1 MRLKI
6 WSRENEL
13 PRKTREFVVFIGMND
28 AALKFLH
35 TVLKDKFES
44 VINGYRDMRIMFQN
58 AGVKNSQLEKGT
70 ELTIDMYR
78 QREFLTK
85 EIADIKKTLMKYGL
99 ISNEQE
105 FFDYI
110 TQILSSI
117 DIEIS
122 LND

>member
-1 MRLKI
+1 
-6 WSRENEL
+6 
-13 PRKTREFVVFIGMND
+13 MND
-28 AALKFLH
+28 AALKFLQ

-58 AGVKNSQLEKGT
+58 AGVKNSQLERGT
-70 ELTIDMYR
+70 ELTLDMYR

-85 EIADIKKTLMKYGL
+85 EISDIKKTLMKYGL